1 MNKQYSLALWGWA
14 ARGFIHIGVLQYLEE
29 HNIEINEISGT
40 SMWAIIWALY
50 AIWKKPEE
58 ITQIAKDVNY
68 LKLIDIDLKHWFLKW
83 DKVQKLLDNIFWDIQ
98 IEELKIKLHIVATCL
113 ETWNREVFTSGKLSD
128 AVRASLSLPG
138 IFKPKQIWEFSYID
152 GWMTTNLPIDVLE
165 WKNII
170 AVSAIKKV
178 LWELSTKRAFLWMN
192 INKWFLNLNYQILNR
207 SFLIMMQQNEDR
219 SLEKVKWDFIF
230 ILPDFWKLDY
240 YNFKDIDAFT
250 LLWYNEIQNKIKKRN
265 L

>member
-14 ARGFIHIGVLQYLEE
+14 ARGFIHIWVLQYLEE
-29 HNIEINEISGT
+29 YNIEINEISGT
-40 SMWAIIWALY
+40 SMWAIIWSLY

-68 LKLIDIDLKHWFLKW
+68 LKLIDIDLKHGFLKW
-83 DKVQKLLDNIFWDIQ
+83 DKVQKLLDSIFWDIQ

-113 ETWNREVFTSGKLSD
+113 ETWDRKVFTSWKISD
-128 AVRASLSLPG
+128 AVRASLSLPW

-152 GWMTTNLPIDVLE
+152 GWITTNLPIDVLE
-165 WKNII
+165 GEHII
-170 AVSAIKKV
+170 WVSALKAIT
-178 LWELSTKRAFLWMN
+178 WELSIKRKFLGMN
-192 INKWFLNLNYQILNR
+192 INKWFLNLNYQIIHRTIL
-207 SFLIMMQQNEDR
+207 SMMKQNEER

-240 YNFKDIDAFT
+240 YNFKDIEAFT
-250 LLWYNEIQNKIKKRN
+250 LLWYNEIQKK
-265 L
+265 LK

>member
-1 MNKQYSLALWGWA
+1 MEENK
-14 ARGFIHIGVLQYLEE
+14 I
-29 HNIEINEISGT
+29 NISEISGT
-40 SMWAIIWALY
+40 SMWAIIWSLY
-50 AIWKKPEE
+50 AIGKTPDEM
-58 ITQIAKDVNY
+58 IAIASDINY
-68 LKLIDIDLKHWFLKW
+68 LKLIDFDLKHWFLKW
-83 DKVQKLLDNIFWDIQ
+83 DKVQKVLDSIFWDIK

-113 ETWNREVFTSGKLSD
+113 ETWDREVFTTGKLSD
-128 AVRASLSLPG
+128 AVRASLSLPW
-138 IFKPKQIWEFSYID
+138 IFKPKQIWNFSYID

-178 LWELSTKRAFLWMN
+178 IWELSTKRAFLWMN

-230 ILPDFWKLDY
+230 VLPDFWELDY
-240 YNFKDIDAFT
+240 YNFKQIDAFADI
-250 LLWYNEIQNKIKKRN
+250 WYREMKNKMK

>member
-1 MNKQYSLALWGWA
+1 MINKKYSLALGWWA
-14 ARGFIHIGVLQYLEE
+14 ARGFIHIWVLQYLEE
-29 HNIEINEISGT
+29 NDIEITEISWT
-40 SMWAIIWALY
+40 SMWAIVWALF
-50 AIWKKPEE
+50 AIWKTSKE
-58 ITQIAKDVNY
+58 ITQIAKNVNY
-68 LKLIDIDLKHWFLKW
+68 LKLVDLDLKHWFLKW
-83 DKVQKLLDNIFWDIQ
+83 DKVQKLLDSIFWDIK

-113 ETWNREVFTSGKLSD
+113 ETWDREVFTTGKVSD

-138 IFKPKQIWEFSYID
+138 IFKPKKIWEFSYID

-178 LWELSTKRAFLWMN
+178 SWELSTKRAFLWMN

-219 SLEKVKWDFIF
+219 SLEKVQWDFIF
-230 ILPDFWKLDY
+230 VLPDFWELDY
-240 YNFKDIDAFT
+240 YNFKQIDAFAHI
-250 LLWYNEIQNKIKKRN
+250 WYDEIKKKMQ
-265 L
+265 